1 MSPAIEQDEAVR
13 RLARDGKFRE
23 AAEACDRMNQQY
35 PEFERGW
42 YTASRLA
49 MQVKEPKLAVSAIDQ
64 ALRLSPG
71 KPAWLLHRLECLVEL
86 GDFASARVTAAHLID
101 HQFDSVQAS
110 GSFAN
115 MLSRLGM
122 NAESQRQYT
131 RAAEQAPNDAQ
142 IHYNLATV
150 EHTLGNAEAAQKA
163 VTQCL
168 SLSPDD
174 ANAHLLRAGLRTQ
187 TLENNNVEALETAFK
202 RLDETPRRRVQL
214 CHALAK
220 EYEDLGEF
228 EKSFKYLKE
237 GATTR
242 RKQMTYRPDND
253 IAILRRIRSV
263 YTEDVFDGSVEG
275 FVNAESIFVV
285 GMPRSGTTLVDRIL
299 GQHSV
304 VQSAGALQVFS
315 LELSKHCRMAA
326 GADMRGG
333 IDLVDTSRSINYEAL
348 GEDYIARA
356 RPNAET
362 SAFFVDKLPLNFLY
376 LGLIHLALPKAKI
389 VLVDRDPMDT
399 CCAAYKTLF
408 ERVYPYSY
416 DLEELANYYI
426 EYRKLTDHWQTV
438 MPDTVHVVKY
448 EELVENPKPVVENL
462 LSYCGLSFDEACL
475 SSYETVSPTTEMT
488 ADQIRGGLFESSVGA
503 WRNFEKQLAPVARI
517 LGVKL

>member
-1 MSPAIEQDEAVR
+1 
-13 RLARDGKFRE
+13 
-23 AAEACDRMNQQY
+23 
-35 PEFERGW
+35 
-42 YTASRLA
+42 
-49 MQVKEPKLAVSAIDQ
+49 
-64 ALRLSPG
+64 
-71 KPAWLLHRLECLVEL
+71 
-86 GDFASARVTAAHLID
+86 
-101 HQFDSVQAS
+101 
-110 GSFAN
+110 
-115 MLSRLGM
+115 
-122 NAESQRQYT
+122 
-131 RAAEQAPNDAQ
+131 
-142 IHYNLATV
+142 
-150 EHTLGNAEAAQKA
+150 
-163 VTQCL
+163 
-168 SLSPDD
+168 
-174 ANAHLLRAGLRTQ
+174 
-187 TLENNNVEALETAFK
+187 
-202 RLDETPRRRVQL
+202 
-214 CHALAK
+214 
-220 EYEDLGEF
+220 
-228 EKSFKYLKE
+228 
-237 GATTR
+237 
-242 RKQMTYRPDND
+242 
-253 IAILRRIRSV
+253 
-263 YTEDVFDGSVEG
+263 
-275 FVNAESIFVV
+275 
-285 GMPRSGTTLVDRIL
+285 
-299 GQHSV
+299 
-304 VQSAGALQVFS
+304 
-315 LELSKHCRMAA
+315 
-326 GADMRGG
+326 MRGG